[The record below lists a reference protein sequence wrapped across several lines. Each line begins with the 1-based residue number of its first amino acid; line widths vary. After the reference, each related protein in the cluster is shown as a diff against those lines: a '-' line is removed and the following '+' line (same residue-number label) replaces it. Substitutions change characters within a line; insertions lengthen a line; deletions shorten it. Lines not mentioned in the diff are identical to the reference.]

1 MSRLRDR
8 ELIVGITPFEEP
20 NAPLVAALARAGAMG
35 VLDLGR
41 DAGRARA
48 ALAEVCR
55 WWPGGFGVRMP
66 ARCPL
71 SPAELPGRVEVVVRE
86 SGSRWSH
93 APGRRALIEV
103 TSVAQA
109 HAAVRAG
116 AHGLIAKGTEAG
128 GRVGATTTFVLLQ
141 QLLAEPGISVP
152 VWAAGGIGPHTAAA
166 AVAGGAA
173 GVVLDAQLALVAEAD
188 LPGPVAAAIRA
199 MDGSETTVI
208 GEHRLYTRPDLPA
221 ADPPTVAARLGAR
234 DLSALP
240 IGQDGAL
247 AAVLAQR
254 YVTAGGVVAAV
265 RAAVTDQLRTAS
277 RSLRNPS
284 QAAQPFVVQ
293 GPMTRVSDQA
303 GFAAAV
309 AAGGG
314 LPFLALS
321 LSDGEQSRAL
331 LEQTAALL
339 GSRPWGVG
347 ILGFVPPELR
357 EAQLA
362 AVHQVR
368 PPYALIAGGRPAQA
382 ATLEAAG
389 IETFLHVPSPG
400 LLDRFLAEGSRRF
413 VFEGRECGG
422 HVGPRASF
430 PLWELQVQRLL
441 DYDDTHGDDA
451 HGCAEQLRVLFAG
464 GIHDERSA
472 AMVTALAAPLVA
484 RGARI
489 GVLMGTA
496 YLFTEEAVAAGA
508 IRPGF
513 QRAALACERT
523 VLLETAPGH
532 ATRCA
537 DSPYPHTF
545 TETRERL
552 MAAGVPRDQMWAEL
566 EQLNLGRLR
575 IASKG
580 LRREGDVLVA
590 VDEELQRQDGMVML
604 GEVATLR
611 RASTTIGALHTQV
624 TEGAADFLA
633 ARVAELGI
641 EPIGADQPAQAQ
653 GPETHPLDVAIVGM
667 AAVFPGAGDLAGYW
681 ANVLAGVDAVTEV
694 PPRRWDPAVYTEP
707 APCGGFLP
715 EVPFDALSYGIPPAA
730 LASIEPVQLLA
741 LEVAARALRDA
752 GYARRAFD
760 RERTS
765 VIFGAEAGADL
776 ASAYGFR
783 SLYPAYH
790 VTLPPELDEQLP
802 KLTEDSFPGVLANV
816 IAGRIAN
823 RLDLGGA
830 NYTVDAACAS
840 SLAAIDL
847 ACKELRAG
855 TSAMVL
861 AGGADVHNS
870 IHDYLM
876 FASVRALSATG
887 RCRPFDTSA
896 DGIALGEGVACVVL
910 KRLADAERDGDRI
923 YAVIKGIG
931 SASDGRSLGLTAPRP
946 EGQRR
951 ALERAYRM
959 AGISPAEVGLVEA
972 HGTGTVVGDRTELA
986 VLTELFTSA
995 GTPTGSCALGSVKSQ
1010 IGHTKCAAG
1019 IAGLIKA
1026 ACAVHT
1032 GVRPPTSQLRDP
1044 NPYWD
1049 SATSPFS
1056 FDVTAR
1062 PWASSARRVAGVSAF
1077 GFGGTN
1083 FHAVLSS
1090 YDGAPEPGHGLD
1102 AWPAELFLFAG
1113 ADRAAA
1119 VAELD
1124 RLAGLL
1130 AANDAAGRPWRLRD
1144 LAQSFPGDGGGTRV
1158 WAAAVAH
1165 DLDDLATKVAQARDG
1180 ATADGVFLASE
1191 NAEPAGQVAFL
1202 FPGQGSQRP
1211 GMLAE
1216 LFVTFPPLRRFLEL
1230 GARWTGAMF
1239 PPAAF
1244 SKEESAR
1251 ARAAL
1256 TDTRVAQPALGIAGL
1271 AMHELLTSL
1280 GVHPDHL
1287 GGHSY
1292 GELVALAAAGAL
1304 DPAQL
1309 PELSEA
1315 RGRAILAAAGAD
1327 PGTMAA
1333 ITGTPER
1340 IRAVLGDGPVVVA
1353 NHNAPGQAV
1362 ISGPTPAV
1370 EDALH
1375 QLTEAGLTGTRIPVA
1390 CAFHSPVVAG
1400 ATALFATELADHTVR
1415 APRLPVWSNT
1425 TAAPHPAE
1433 PAVIR
1438 AALAAHV
1445 AEPVR
1450 FVEQVE
1456 AMYAAGVRVFV
1467 ETGPGQVLTQLV
1479 GAILAGRPHVALATD
1494 VPGEPGLRRLL
1505 LALAELAVAGVPVDP
1520 AGLFRGRDA
1529 QPVSAAGAAAG
1540 SGLPRRPGWLVNGHL
1555 VTTADGH
1562 HLPGGL
1568 RPAQRVSVPNP
1579 VSNSGPQT
1587 SPETSTEDK
1596 RDSAVLEFLRG
1607 TRELVAAQREV
1618 MLGYLGTP
1626 APAPAA
1632 LPVVPVPPAAVP
1644 TAVADQILESGPA
1657 QPAELTPETA
1667 LAPETV
1673 LATVRSLVSE
1683 RTGYP
1688 VEMLEADLDLEA
1700 DLSIDSIKRTELIG
1714 LLTDRLGLARA
1725 GRALDESGMDELA
1738 RLRTLRG
1745 IVDWITNRIGASP
1758 ATPAHATV
1766 ANTTTAQ
1773 GARRYLVEVA
1783 ALPPLDA
1790 PPDAPLVGRRVV
1802 IVGDGVG
1809 IALELSVSLERHGA
1823 EVRLLSPEQFDT
1835 EQFSTGQSTELA
1847 GTDTLIHLAALDR
1860 GRAAVLPD
1868 GFAGLRD
1875 AILGGVSQLLV
1886 VTGSGGRFGRAHNPN
1901 GVTGIGLAGL
1911 VRTIA
1916 REFPDRLVRVI
1927 DVDPKEEPV
1936 HIAGYLLAELLTRHV
1951 PTAVG
1956 CAAGQRVTLRLTP
1969 APLDPGGPTKPRLG
1983 PHSVVLLTGG
1993 ARGITARVAVGLA
2006 QAGAGHLELVGRTP
2020 PPVGDE
2026 DPATTAAT
2034 DRVALRRVL
2043 ARAGNRTPAE
2053 IEAVASRI
2061 LAEREIR
2068 ATLAE
2073 LAGVGASAHY
2083 HAVDV
2088 RDSAAVNV
2096 LVAGVYRR
2104 HGRLDG
2110 IVHGAGVLADRLL
2123 LDKTPEGFAGVW
2135 KTKVDGARALA
2146 TAARADLGFLVLFG
2160 SVSGVFGNRGQV
2172 DYAAANDALDTLAR
2186 IWDSRADG
2194 RVLALDW
2201 GPWASPG
2208 GGAGMVSA
2216 EVTREYAQRGVGM
2229 IEPADGVACL
2239 LAELAGGTEPQVL
2252 YMCADPA
2259 ALEIGPGEIGAGEVG
2274 HDG

>member
-1 MSRLRDR
+1 MSRLQER
-8 ELIVGITPFEEP
+8 ELVVGITPFEEP
-20 NAPLVAALARAGAMG
+20 NAPLVVALARAGAVS

-41 DAGRARA
+41 DASWARA
-48 ALAEVCR
+48 ALADVCR
-55 WWPGGFGVRMP
+55 WWPGGFGVRVP
-66 ARCPL
+66 AECPL
-71 SPAELPGRVEVVVRE
+71 SPAELPEQVEVVVHGP
-86 SGSRWSH
+86 GSRWPSE
-93 APGRRALIEV
+93 PGRRSFVEI

-109 HAAVRAG
+109 RAAVRAG
-116 AHGLIAKGTEAG
+116 AYGLIAKGAEAG
-128 GRVGATTTFVLLQ
+128 GRVGTTTTFVLLQ
-141 QLLAEPGISVP
+141 QVLADPHIRVP

-166 AVAGGAA
+166 AIAGGAA
-173 GVVLDAQLALVAEAD
+173 AVVLDAQLALVAEAD
-188 LPGPVAAAIRA
+188 LPGQVAAAIRG
-199 MDGSETTVI
+199 MDGSETAVV
-208 GEHRLYTRPDLPA
+208 GGHRLYARPDLPT
-221 ADPPTVAARLGAR
+221 ADPDTVATRLGAR
-234 DLSALP
+234 DLDALP

-247 AAVLAQR
+247 AAALAQR

-265 RAAVTDQLRTAS
+265 RTAVTDQLRTAARLHS
-277 RSLRNPS
+277 T
-284 QAAQPFVVQ
+284 QPLVVQ

-309 AAGGG
+309 AAAGG

-321 LSDGEQSRAL
+321 LSSGEQTRIL

-339 GSRPWGVG
+339 GGRPWGVG
-347 ILGFVPPELR
+347 ILGFVPPQVR

-368 PPYALIAGGRPAQA
+368 PPYALIAGGRPAHA
-382 ATLEAAG
+382 VPLDAAG

-400 LLDRFLAEGSRRF
+400 LLDRFLAEGARRF

-430 PLWELQVQRLL
+430 PLWEIQLQRLL
-441 DYDDTHGDDA
+441 GYDDTHGCADA
-451 HGCAEQLRVLFAG
+451 LRVLFAG

-472 AMVTALAAPLVA
+472 AMVTTLAAPLVA

-496 YLFTEEAVAAGA
+496 YLFTEEAVTAGA

-513 QRAALACERT
+513 QQAAMACEHT

-537 DSPYPHTF
+537 DSPYLRTF
-545 TETRERL
+545 TETRAQL
-552 MAAGVPRDQMWAEL
+552 AAAGVPREQMWAEL

-580 LRREGDVLVA
+580 LRRDGDALVV
-590 VDEELQRQDGMVML
+590 VDEEIQHQDGMVML

-611 RASTTIGALHTQV
+611 SASTTIETLHAQV
-624 TEGAADFLA
+624 TKGAASFLA
-633 ARVAELGI
+633 ARVAELGV
-641 EPIGADQPAQAQ
+641 EPTSGDQPAHP
-653 GPETHPLDVAIVGM
+653 PETQAPPLDVAIVGM
-667 AAVFPGAGDLAGYW
+667 AGVFPGAEDLASYW
-681 ANVLAGVDAVTEV
+681 ANVLAGVDALTEV
-694 PPRRWDPAVYTEP
+694 SPDRWDPAVYSTP
-707 APCGGFLP
+707 AACGGFLP
-715 EVPFDALSYGIPPAA
+715 DIPFDALSYGIPPAA

-741 LEVAARALRDA
+741 LEVATRALRDA

-790 VTLPPELDEQLP
+790 GALPPELDEQLP
-802 KLTEDSFPGVLANV
+802 RLTEDSFPGVLANV

-840 SLAAIDL
+840 ALAAIDL

-876 FASVRALSATG
+876 FTSVQALSPTG
-887 RCRPFDTSA
+887 RCRPFDASA

-923 YAVIKGIG
+923 YAVIKGVG

-946 EGQRR
+946 DGQRR
-951 ALERAYRM
+951 ALDRAYRM

-995 GTPTGSCALGSVKSQ
+995 GTPTGSCTLGSVKSQ

-1032 GVRPPTSQLRDP
+1032 GVRPPTGQLRDP

-1049 SATSPFS
+1049 RGASPFS
-1056 FDVTAR
+1056 FDVAAR
-1062 PWASSARRVAGVSAF
+1062 PWAASARRVAGVSAF

-1090 YDGAPEPGHGLD
+1090 YDGAPGPRHGLD

-1119 VAELD
+1119 VAEMD
-1124 RLAGLL
+1124 RLAELL
-1130 AANDAAGRPWRLRD
+1130 AANDTAGRPWRLRD
-1144 LAQSFPGDGGGTRV
+1144 LARNLSDSGPRV
-1158 WAAAVAH
+1158 WAAVVAQ
-1165 DLDDLATKVAQARDG
+1165 DLDDLAIKLAQARDS
-1180 ATADGVFLASE
+1180 AAADGVFVVSGSDTPDTTAG
-1191 NAEPAGQVAFL
+1191 AGVGQVAFL

-1211 GMLAE
+1211 GMLAD

-1230 GARWTGAMF
+1230 GDRWAGAMF

-1251 ARAAL
+1251 TRAAL
-1256 TDTRVAQPALGIAGL
+1256 TDTRVAQPSLGIAGL

-1287 GGHSY
+1287 AGHSY
-1292 GELVALAAAGAL
+1292 GELVALTAAGAL
-1304 DPAQL
+1304 DPAEL
-1309 PELSEA
+1309 LELSEA
-1315 RGRAILAAAGAD
+1315 RGQAILTAVGAD

-1333 ITGTPER
+1333 VTGTPEQV
-1340 IRAVLGDGPVVVA
+1340 RAVLGDGPVVVA
-1353 NHNAPGQAV
+1353 NHNSPNQAV

-1370 EDALH
+1370 QAALH
-1375 QLTEAGLTGTRIPVA
+1375 RLTERGLACTRIPVA

-1400 ATALFATELADHTVR
+1400 ATAVLATELDRRTVR
-1415 APRLPVWSNT
+1415 SPRLPVWSNT
-1425 TAAPHPAE
+1425 TAAPYPAG
-1433 PAVIR
+1433 PAAIR

-1456 AMYAAGVRVFV
+1456 AMYAAGARVFV
-1467 ETGPGQVLTQLV
+1467 ETGPGRVLTQLV
-1479 GAILAGRPHVALATD
+1479 GMILADRPHVAVATD

-1520 AGLFRGRDA
+1520 ARLFHGRDT
-1529 QPVSAAGAAAG
+1529 QPVPA
-1540 SGLPRRPGWLVNGHL
+1540 SGPALSCRPGWLVNGHL
-1555 VTTADGH
+1555 VKTADGH

-1568 RPAQRVSVPNP
+1568 RPAHLVAHQVTEPH
-1579 VSNSGPQT
+1579 SGPEA
-1587 SPETSTEDK
+1587 SAEDG
-1596 RDSAVLEFLRG
+1596 RNAAVLEFLRG
-1607 TRELVAAQREV
+1607 TRELVATQREI
-1618 MLGYLGTP
+1618 MLAYLGTT
-1626 APAPAA
+1626 APLGTVVPAA
-1632 LPVVPVPPAAVP
+1632 LPAAPVHPATVHPATAQP
-1644 TAVADQILESGPA
+1644 TTVAGQIPEPGPA
-1657 QPAELTPETA
+1657 EPVEPADLT
-1667 LAPETV
+1667 PETV
-1673 LATVRSLVSE
+1673 LATVQSLVSE

-1688 VEMLEADLDLEA
+1688 VDMLAVDLDLEA

-1714 LLTDRLGLARA
+1714 LLTDRLGLART
-1725 GRALDESGMDELA
+1725 GCALDESVMEELT

-1745 IVDWITNRIGASP
+1745 IVSWITNRTGTSPP
-1758 ATPAHATV
+1758 ATPAQATPPQR
-1766 ANTTTAQ
+1766 AQ
-1773 GARRYLVEVA
+1773 RYLVEVA
-1783 ALPPLDA
+1783 ALPPLA
-1790 PPDAPLVGRRVV
+1790 EPPDAPLIGRQVT
-1802 IVGDGVG
+1802 IVGDGAG
-1809 IALELSVSLERHGA
+1809 IALELSVLLERRGA
-1823 EVRLLSPEQFDT
+1823 EVGLSSPEQSIPDQHT
-1835 EQFSTGQSTELA
+1835 EVTGA
-1847 GTDTLIHLAALDR
+1847 DALIYLAALDR

-1868 GFAGLRD
+1868 GFATLRD
-1875 AILGGVSQLLV
+1875 AVLGGVSQLLV
-1886 VTGSGGRFGRAHNPN
+1886 VTSSGGRFARTPNPN
-1901 GVTGIGLAGL
+1901 GVAGIGLPGL

-1936 HIAGYLLAELLTRHV
+1936 HIAGYLLRELLTPRS

-1956 CAAGQRVTLRLTP
+1956 YAAGKRVTLQLAAT
-1969 APLDPGGPTKPRLG
+1969 PLDPGTAGQARLG
-1983 PHSVVLLTGG
+1983 PESVVLLTGG
-1993 ARGITARVAVGLA
+1993 ARGITARVAIGLA
-2006 QAGAGHLELVGRTP
+2006 LAGCGHLELVGRTP
-2020 PPVGDE
+2020 PPAGDE
-2026 DPATTAAT
+2026 DPVTMAAA

-2043 ARAGNRTPAE
+2043 AQTGHRTPAQ
-2053 IEAVASRI
+2053 IEAAASQI

-2068 ATLAE
+2068 ATLAT
-2073 LAGVGASAHY
+2073 LDRIGASVRY
-2083 HAVDV
+2083 CAVDV
-2088 RDSAAVNV
+2088 RDQAAVAA
-2096 LVAGVYRR
+2096 LVDGVYRR
-2104 HGRLDG
+2104 HNRLDG
-2110 IVHGAGVLADRLL
+2110 IVHGAGVLADLL
-2123 LDKTPEGFAGVW
+2123 LVDKTPEGFARVW
-2135 KTKVDGARALA
+2135 ETKVNGARALA
-2146 TAARADLGFLVLFG
+2146 EAARADLGFLVLFG

-2186 IWDSRADG
+2186 IWAPRANG
-2194 RVLALDW
+2194 RVLTVDW
-2201 GPWASPG
+2201 GPWAAPDDG
-2208 GGAGMVSA
+2208 TGMVSA
-2216 EVTREYAQRGVGM
+2216 DLTREYARRGIGL
-2229 IEPADGVACL
+2229 IEPDDGVACL
-2239 LAELAGGTEPQVL
+2239 LAELAGGTEPQVV
-2252 YMCADPA
+2252 YMCAAPTSF
-2259 ALEIGPGEIGAGEVG
+2259 EVG

>member
-8 ELIVGITPFEEP
+8 ELVVGITPFEEP
-20 NAPLVAALARAGAMG
+20 NAPLVVALARAGAVG

-41 DAGRARA
+41 DAGWARA
-48 ALAEVCR
+48 ALADVCR
-55 WWPGGFGVRMP
+55 WWPGGFGVRVP

-71 SPAELPGRVEVVVRE
+71 SAADLPERVDVVVHE
-86 SGSRWSH
+86 SGSQWSCT
-93 APGRRALIEV
+93 PGRRALVEV

-116 AHGLIAKGTEAG
+116 AYGLIAKGAETG
-128 GRVGATTTFVLLQ
+128 GRVGTTTTFVLLQ
-141 QLLAEPGISVP
+141 QLLADPRISVP
-152 VWAAGGIGPHTAAA
+152 VWAAGGIGPHTATAA
-166 AVAGGAA
+166 IAGGAA
-173 GVVLDAQLALVAEAD
+173 GVVLDAQLALVTEAD
-188 LPGPVAAAIRA
+188 LPGPVAAAIRV
-199 MDGSETTVI
+199 MDGSETAVV
-208 GEHRLYTRPDLPA
+208 GDHRLYTRPDLPV
-221 ADPPTVAARLGAR
+221 ADPATIATRLGAR

-247 AAVLAQR
+247 AAALAQR

-265 RAAVTDQLRTAS
+265 RAAIIDQLRTTS
-277 RSLRNPS
+277 RLQST
-284 QAAQPFVVQ
+284 QPLVVQ

-309 AAGGG
+309 AAEGG

-321 LSDGEQSRAL
+321 LSNGEQTRIL

-339 GSRPWGVG
+339 GGRPWGVG

-368 PPYALIAGGRPAQA
+368 PPYALIAGGRPAQTA
-382 ATLEAAG
+382 SLDAAG

-400 LLDRFLAEGSRRF
+400 LLDRFLAEGARRF

-430 PLWELQVQRLL
+430 PLWEIQLQRLL
-441 DYDDTHGDDA
+441 GYDDTHGC
-451 HGCAEQLRVLFAG
+451 GEQLQVLFAG

-496 YLFTEEAVAAGA
+496 YLFTEEAVTAGA
-508 IRPGF
+508 IQPGF

-537 DSPYPHTF
+537 DSPYPRTF
-545 TETRERL
+545 TETRSRL
-552 MAAGVPRDQMWAEL
+552 MAAGVSRDQMWAEL

-580 LRREGDVLVA
+580 LRRDGDVLVA
-590 VDEELQRQDGMVML
+590 VDEEVQRNDGMVML

-611 RASTTIGALHTQV
+611 RASTTIEALHAQV
-624 TEGAADFLA
+624 TEGAAGFLA

-641 EPIGADQPAQAQ
+641 EPIDAEE
-653 GPETHPLDVAIVGM
+653 PETRPLDVAIVGM
-667 AAVFPGAGDLAGYW
+667 AGVFPGAEDLAGYW
-681 ANVLAGVDAVTEV
+681 VNVLAGVDAVTEV
-694 PPRRWDPAVYTEP
+694 PPERWDPAVYSKP
-707 APCGGFLP
+707 AACGGFLP
-715 EVPFDALSYGIPPAA
+715 EVPFDALAYGIPPAA

-752 GYARRAFD
+752 GYAQRDFD

-790 VTLPPELDEQLP
+790 GTLPPELDEQLP
-802 KLTEDSFPGVLANV
+802 ELTEDSFPGVLANV

-840 SLAAIDL
+840 ALAAIDL

-861 AGGADVHNS
+861 AGGADVHNG

-876 FASVRALSATG
+876 FASVQALSSTG
-887 RCRPFDTSA
+887 RCRPFDASA

-951 ALERAYRM
+951 ALDRAYRM
-959 AGISPAEVGLVEA
+959 AGISPAQVGLVEA

-995 GTPTGSCALGSVKSQ
+995 GTPTGSCTLGSVKSQ

-1032 GVRPPTSQLRDP
+1032 GVRPPTGQLRDP

-1049 SATSPFS
+1049 PATSPFS

-1062 PWASSARRVAGVSAF
+1062 PWTSSARRVAGVSAF

-1090 YDGAPEPGHGLD
+1090 YDGAPEPRHGLD
-1102 AWPAELFLFAG
+1102 AWPAELFLFTG
-1113 ADRAAA
+1113 TDRAAA

-1124 RLAGLL
+1124 RLAELL
-1130 AANDAAGRPWRLRD
+1130 AANDAQRRPWRLRD
-1144 LAQSFPGDGGGTRV
+1144 LARSLSDISEDRGGTRV
-1158 WAAAVAH
+1158 WAAVVAE
-1165 DLDDLATKVAQARDG
+1165 DLDDLATKVAQARDN
-1180 ATADGVFLASE
+1180 AAADGVFVAPE
-1191 NAEPAGQVAFL
+1191 NGETAGQVAFL

-1216 LFVTFPPLRRFLEL
+1216 LFVTFPLLRRFLEL
-1230 GARWTGAMF
+1230 GSRWTGAMF
-1239 PPAAF
+1239 PPATF
-1244 SKEESAR
+1244 STEESAR

-1280 GVHPDHL
+1280 GVQPDHL

-1292 GELVALAAAGAL
+1292 GELVALTVAGAL
-1304 DPAQL
+1304 DPAEL
-1309 PELSEA
+1309 LELSEA
-1315 RGRAILAAAGAD
+1315 RGQAILAAAGAD

-1333 ITGTPER
+1333 VAGAPEQV
-1340 IRAVLGDGPVVVA
+1340 RAVLGDGPVVLA

-1370 EDALH
+1370 EAALH
-1375 QLTEAGLTGTRIPVA
+1375 RLAEVGLTGTRIPVA

-1400 ATALFATELADHTVR
+1400 ATAVFAAELEGRTVR
-1415 APRLPVWSNT
+1415 SPRLPVWSNT

-1433 PAVIR
+1433 PAAIR
-1438 AALAAHV
+1438 AALATHV

-1456 AMYAAGVRVFV
+1456 AMYAAGARVFV
-1467 ETGPGQVLTQLV
+1467 ETGPGRVLTQLV
-1479 GAILAGRPHVALATD
+1479 GTILADRPHVALATD

-1505 LALAELAVAGVPVDP
+1505 VALAELAVAGVAVDP
-1520 AGLFRGRDA
+1520 TRLFHGRDA
-1529 QPVSAAGAAAG
+1529 QLVSATG
-1540 SGLPRRPGWLVNGHL
+1540 SALPRRPGWLVNGHL
-1555 VTTADGH
+1555 IKTTDGH
-1562 HLPGGL
+1562 PLPGGL
-1568 RPAQRVSVPNP
+1568 RPAQRVTAP
-1579 VSNSGPQT
+1579 NSGPQ
-1587 SPETSTEDK
+1587 SSVEDG
-1596 RDSAVLEFLRG
+1596 RDSVVLEFLRG

-1618 MLGYLGTP
+1618 MLGYLGKPAP

-1632 LPVVPVPPAAVP
+1632 SPAAPLPAAAVP
-1644 TAVADQILESGPA
+1644 TIVDDQILPAGPA
-1657 QPAELTPETA
+1657 EPADLT
-1667 LAPETV
+1667 PETV

-1688 VEMLEADLDLEA
+1688 VDMLEADLDLEA

-1725 GRALDESGMDELA
+1725 GRALDESVMDELA

-1745 IVDWITNRIGASP
+1745 IVDWITNRTGTPQP
-1758 ATPAHATV
+1758 AAPAHAT
-1766 ANTTTAQ
+1766 AAHATTTQ
-1773 GARRYLVEVA
+1773 RPRRYLVDVA
-1783 ALPPLDA
+1783 ALPSLDG
-1790 PPDAPLVGRRVV
+1790 PPDTLLVGHRVA

-1809 IALELSVSLERHGA
+1809 IALELSVSLERRGA
-1823 EVRLLSPEQFDT
+1823 EVRLLSPEQFSS
-1835 EQFSTGQSTELA
+1835 EQPTQVA
-1847 GTDTLIHLAALDR
+1847 GTDALIYLAALDR
-1860 GRAAVLPD
+1860 GRASMLPD

-1875 AILGGVSQLLV
+1875 AVLSGVGQLLV
-1886 VTGSGGRFGRAHNPN
+1886 VTGSGGRFARAHNPN
-1901 GVTGIGLAGL
+1901 GVAGIGLPGL

-1936 HIAGYLLAELLTRHV
+1936 HIAGYLLAELLTRHA
-1951 PTAVG
+1951 PTTVG
-1956 CAAGQRVTLRLTP
+1956 YPAGERVTLRLTP
-1969 APLDPGGPTKPRLG
+1969 TPLDPGAVDGLRLG
-1983 PHSVVLLTGG
+1983 PDSVVLLTGG
-1993 ARGITARVAVGLA
+1993 ARGITAQVAIGLA

-2020 PPVGDE
+2020 SPVGDE
-2026 DPATTAAT
+2026 DPVTAAAA
-2034 DRVALRRVL
+2034 DRIALRRVL

-2053 IEAVASRI
+2053 IEATTSRI

-2068 ATLAE
+2068 TTLAE
-2073 LAGVGASAHY
+2073 LAEVGASVRY

-2088 RDSAAVNV
+2088 RDSAAVTA
-2096 LVAGVYRR
+2096 LVDGVYQR

-2123 LDKTPEGFAGVW
+2123 VDKTPEGFARVW
-2135 KTKVDGARALA
+2135 ETKVDGARALA
-2146 TAARADLGFLVLFG
+2146 GAARADLGFLVLFG

-2186 IWDSRADG
+2186 IWDSRTHG

-2201 GPWASPG
+2201 GPWAAPDG
-2208 GGAGMVSA
+2208 GTGMVSS
-2216 EVTREYAQRGVGM
+2216 ELTREYARRGIGV

-2239 LAELAGGTEPQVL
+2239 LAELAGGTDPQVV

-2259 ALEIGPGEIGAGEVG
+2259 AFEVGPFEVSTGEVG

>member
-1 MSRLRDR
+1 MSRLQER
-8 ELIVGITPFEEP
+8 ELVVGITPFEEP
-20 NAPLVAALARAGAMG
+20 NAPLVVALARAGAVG

-41 DAGRARA
+41 NASWARA
-48 ALAEVCR
+48 ALADVRR
-55 WWPGGFGVRMP
+55 WWPGGFGVRVP
-66 ARCPL
+66 AQCPL
-71 SPAELPGRVEVVVRE
+71 SPAELPEQVEVVVHGP
-86 SGSRWSH
+86 GSRWPSE
-93 APGRRALIEV
+93 PGRRSFVEI

-109 HAAVRAG
+109 RAAVRAG
-116 AHGLIAKGTEAG
+116 AYGLIAKGAEAG
-128 GRVGATTTFVLLQ
+128 GRVGTTTTFVLLQ
-141 QLLAEPGISVP
+141 QVLADPRIGVP

-166 AVAGGAA
+166 AIAGGAA
-173 GVVLDAQLALVAEAD
+173 GVVLDAQLALVAEAE
-188 LPGPVAAAIRA
+188 LPGQVAAAIRG
-199 MDGSETTVI
+199 MDGSETAVV
-208 GEHRLYTRPDLPA
+208 GGHRLYARPDLPT
-221 ADPPTVAARLGAR
+221 ADPETVTTRLGAR

-247 AAVLAQR
+247 AAALAQQ

-265 RAAVTDQLRTAS
+265 RTAVTDQLRTAAQ
-277 RSLRNPS
+277 LPS
-284 QAAQPFVVQ
+284 TQPLVVQ

-309 AAGGG
+309 AAEGG

-321 LSDGEQSRAL
+321 LSSGEQTRIL

-339 GSRPWGVG
+339 GGRPWGVG
-347 ILGFVPPELR
+347 ILGFVPPEVR
-357 EAQLA
+357 DAQLA

-382 ATLEAAG
+382 VPLDAAG

-400 LLDRFLAEGSRRF
+400 LLDRFLAEGARRF

-430 PLWELQVQRLL
+430 PLWEIQLQRLL
-441 DYDDTHGDDA
+441 GYDDTHS
-451 HGCAEQLRVLFAG
+451 CAGQLQVLFAG

-472 AMVTALAAPLVA
+472 AMVTALAAPLAA
-484 RGARI
+484 RGGRI

-496 YLFTEEAVAAGA
+496 YLFTEEAVIAGA

-513 QRAALACERT
+513 QQAALACERT

-537 DSPYPHTF
+537 DSPYLRTF
-545 TETRERL
+545 TETRARL
-552 MAAGVPRDQMWAEL
+552 AAAGVPREQMWAEL

-580 LRREGDVLVA
+580 LRRDGDALVA
-590 VDEELQRQDGMVML
+590 VDEDVQHHDGMVML

-611 RASTTIGALHTQV
+611 SVTTTIETLHAQV
-624 TEGAADFLA
+624 TTGAAGFLA
-633 ARVAELGI
+633 ARVAELGA
-641 EPIGADQPAQAQ
+641 EPTDCDQPTQA
-653 GPETHPLDVAIVGM
+653 LDVAIVGM
-667 AAVFPGAGDLAGYW
+667 AGVFPGAKDLAGYW

-694 PPRRWDPAVYTEP
+694 PPDRWDSAVYRKP
-707 APCGGFLP
+707 AAYGGFLP
-715 EVPFDALSYGIPPAA
+715 DIPFDALAYGIPPAA

-752 GYARRAFD
+752 GYAQRVFD
-760 RERTS
+760 REHTS

-790 VTLPPELDEQLP
+790 GTLPPELDEQLP

-840 SLAAIDL
+840 ALAAIDL

-876 FASVRALSATG
+876 FASAQALSPTG
-887 RCRPFDTSA
+887 RCRPFDASA

-951 ALERAYRM
+951 ALDRAYQM

-995 GTPTGSCALGSVKSQ
+995 GTPTGNCTLGSVKSQ

-1032 GVRPPTSQLRDP
+1032 GVRPPTGQLRDP

-1049 SATSPFS
+1049 RAASPFS

-1062 PWASSARRVAGVSAF
+1062 PWASSTRRVAGVSAF

-1090 YDGAPEPGHGLD
+1090 YDGAPGPRHGLD

-1119 VAELD
+1119 VAEMD
-1124 RLAGLL
+1124 RLAKLI
-1130 AANDAAGRPWRLRD
+1130 ATNDAAGRPWRLRD
-1144 LAQSFPGDGGGTRV
+1144 LARTVSNSGPRV
-1158 WAAAVAH
+1158 WAAVVAQ
-1165 DLDDLATKVAQARDG
+1165 DLDDLAIKLAQARDS
-1180 ATADGVFLASE
+1180 AAEDGVFIASE
-1191 NAEPAGQVAFL
+1191 DGETAGPVAFL

-1211 GMLAE
+1211 GMLAD

-1230 GARWTGAMF
+1230 GDRWASAMF

-1251 ARAAL
+1251 ARATL
-1256 TDTRVAQPALGIAGL
+1256 TDTRVAQPALGVAGL

-1280 GVHPDHL
+1280 GVQPDHL

-1315 RGRAILAAAGAD
+1315 RGQAILAAAGAD
-1327 PGTMAA
+1327 PGAMAA
-1333 ITGTPER
+1333 VTGAPEQ
-1340 IRAVLGDGPVVVA
+1340 IRAALGDGPVVVA
-1353 NHNAPGQAV
+1353 NHNSPNQAV

-1370 EDALH
+1370 QAALH
-1375 QLTEAGLTGTRIPVA
+1375 QLTEVGLAGTRIPVA

-1400 ATALFATELADHTVR
+1400 ATAVFATELEGRTVR
-1415 APRLPVWSNT
+1415 SPRLPVWSNT
-1425 TAAPHPAE
+1425 TAAPYPAG
-1433 PAVIR
+1433 PAAIR

-1456 AMYAAGVRVFV
+1456 AMYAAGARVFV
-1467 ETGPGQVLTQLV
+1467 ETGPGRVLTQLV
-1479 GAILAGRPHVALATD
+1479 GTILADRPHVAVATD

-1520 AGLFRGRDA
+1520 TRLFHGRDT
-1529 QPVSAAGAAAG
+1529 QPVPVSGSA
-1540 SGLPRRPGWLVNGHL
+1540 LPCRPGWLVNGHL
-1555 VTTADGH
+1555 VKTAEGH

-1568 RPAQRVSVPNP
+1568 RPARQVAHQVTGPI
-1579 VSNSGPQT
+1579 SGPH
-1587 SPETSTEDK
+1587 SGPAASAEDG
-1596 RDSAVLEFLRG
+1596 RNAAVLEFLRS
-1607 TRELVAAQREV
+1607 TRELVAAQREI
-1618 MLGYLGTP
+1618 MLGYLGTTAPP
-1626 APAPAA
+1626 ALPAA
-1632 LPVVPVPPAAVP
+1632 PMQTEPVQLTTAQPTIVGDQVP
-1644 TAVADQILESGPA
+1644 ESGLAEPA
-1657 QPAELTPETA
+1657 DLT
-1667 LAPETV
+1667 PETV

-1688 VEMLEADLDLEA
+1688 VDMLEADLDLEA

-1714 LLTDRLGLARA
+1714 LLIDRLGLART
-1725 GRALDESGMDELA
+1725 GCALDESVMEELT

-1745 IVDWITNRIGASP
+1745 IVGWITNRTGTPPP
-1758 ATPAHATV
+1758 ATPAQ
-1766 ANTTTAQ
+1766 TTPPQ
-1773 GARRYLVEVA
+1773 RARRYLVEA
-1783 ALPPLDA
+1783 TALPPLA
-1790 PPDAPLVGRRVV
+1790 GPPDASLIGHR
-1802 IVGDGVG
+1802 ITILGDGVG
-1809 IALELSVSLERHGA
+1809 IALELSVLLERRGA
-1823 EVRLLSPEQFDT
+1823 EVRLASPEQ
-1835 EQFSTGQSTELA
+1835 STGVA
-1847 GTDTLIHLAALDR
+1847 GTDALIYLAALDR
-1860 GRAAVLPD
+1860 GREAVLPE
-1868 GFAGLRD
+1868 GFATLRD
-1875 AILGGVSQLLV
+1875 AVLGGVSQLLV
-1886 VTGSGGRFGRAHNPN
+1886 VTGSGGRFARTPNPN
-1901 GVTGIGLAGL
+1901 GVAGIGLPGL

-1916 REFPDRLVRVI
+1916 HEFPDRLVRVI
-1927 DVDPKEEPV
+1927 DVNSKEEPV
-1936 HIAGYLLAELLTRHV
+1936 HIAGYLLAELLTPHA

-1956 CAAGQRVTLRLTP
+1956 YAAGQRVTLQLAPT
-1969 APLDPGGPTKPRLG
+1969 PLDPGTAGQARLG
-1983 PHSVVLLTGG
+1983 PDSVVLLTGG
-1993 ARGITARVAVGLA
+1993 ARGITARVAIGLA

-2020 PPVGDE
+2020 PPVGEE
-2026 DPATTAAT
+2026 DPVTAAAA

-2043 ARAGNRTPAE
+2043 AQAGNRTPAE
-2053 IEAVASRI
+2053 IEAAASRI

-2073 LAGVGASAHY
+2073 LAGVATSVRYA
-2083 HAVDV
+2083 AVDV
-2088 RDSAAVNV
+2088 RDPAAVHA
-2096 LVAGVYRR
+2096 LVQSVYER

-2123 LDKTPEGFAGVW
+2123 VDKTPEGFAQVW
-2135 KTKVDGARALA
+2135 ATKVDGARALA
-2146 TAARADLGFLVLFG
+2146 EAARADLRFLVLFG

-2172 DYAAANDALDTLAR
+2172 DYSAANDALDTLAR
-2186 IWDSRADG
+2186 IWAPHAHG
-2194 RVLALDW
+2194 RVVALDW
-2201 GPWASPG
+2201 GPWAAPG
-2208 GGAGMVSA
+2208 GGTGMVSA
-2216 EVTREYAQRGVGM
+2216 ELTREYARRGIGV
-2229 IEPADGVACL
+2229 IEPDDGVACL
-2239 LAELAGGTEPQVL
+2239 LAELAGGTDPQVV

-2259 ALEIGPGEIGAGEVG
+2259 PFEVG
-2274 HDG
+2274 PVEVGACEVGQDG

>member
-1 MSRLRDR
+1 MSRLQDR
-8 ELIVGITPFEEP
+8 ELVVGITPFEEP
-20 NAPLVAALARAGAMG
+20 NAPLVAALARAGAVG

-41 DAGRARA
+41 NASWARA
-48 ALAEVCR
+48 ALADVCR
-55 WWPGGFGVRMP
+55 WWPGGFGVRVP
-66 ARCPL
+66 AKCPL
-71 SPAELPGRVEVVVRE
+71 SPVDLPEQVDVVVHGP
-86 SGSRWSH
+86 GSRWPS
-93 APGRRALIEV
+93 APRRRSFVEV
-103 TSVAQA
+103 TSVVQA
-109 HAAVRAG
+109 RAVVRAG
-116 AHGLIAKGTEAG
+116 AYGLIAKGAEAG
-128 GRVGATTTFVLLQ
+128 GRVGTTTTFVLLQ
-141 QLLAEPGISVP
+141 QLLADPRIRVP

-166 AVAGGAA
+166 AIAGGAA

-188 LPGPVAAAIRA
+188 LPGQVAAAIRV
-199 MDGSETTVI
+199 MDGSETVVV
-208 GEHRLYTRPDLPA
+208 GGHRLYARPDLPT
-221 ADPPTVAARLGAR
+221 ADPNTVATRLGAR
-234 DLSALP
+234 NLGALP

-247 AAVLAQR
+247 AAALAQR
-254 YVTAGGVVAAV
+254 HVTAGGVVAAV
-265 RAAVTDQLRTAS
+265 RAAVTDQLHTAA
-277 RSLRNPS
+277 RLQP
-284 QAAQPFVVQ
+284 AQPLVVQ

-309 AAGGG
+309 AAAGG

-321 LSDGEQSRAL
+321 LSSGEQTRRL

-339 GSRPWGVG
+339 SGRPWGVG

-362 AVHQVR
+362 AVRQVR

-382 ATLEAAG
+382 VPLEAAG
-389 IETFLHVPSPG
+389 IDTFLHVPSPG
-400 LLDRFLAEGSRRF
+400 LLDRFLAEGARRF

-430 PLWELQVQRLL
+430 PLWEIQLQRLL
-441 DYDDTHGDDA
+441 GYDDTHG
-451 HGCAEQLRVLFAG
+451 CAGALQVLFAG

-472 AMVTALAAPLVA
+472 AMVTTLAAPLVA

-496 YLFTEEAVAAGA
+496 YLFTEEAVMGGA

-513 QRAALACERT
+513 QQAALACERT

-537 DSPYPHTF
+537 DSPYLRTF
-545 TETRERL
+545 TETRARL
-552 MAAGVPRDQMWAEL
+552 AAAGVPHDQMWAEL

-580 LRREGDVLVA
+580 LRRDGDVLVA
-590 VDEELQRQDGMVML
+590 VDEEVQHQDGMVML

-611 RASTTIGALHTQV
+611 SATTTIDTLHAQV
-624 TEGAADFLA
+624 TKGAAGFLA
-633 ARVAELGI
+633 ARVAELGVA
-641 EPIGADQPAQAQ
+641 PLGCDR
-653 GPETHPLDVAIVGM
+653 PETPTPQAHPLDVAIVGM
-667 AAVFPGAGDLAGYW
+667 AGVFPGAEDLATYW

-694 PPRRWDPAVYTEP
+694 PPDRWDPAVYRKP
-707 APCGGFLP
+707 AACGGFLP
-715 EVPFDALSYGIPPAA
+715 DIPFDALSYGIPPAA

-752 GYARRAFD
+752 GYAQRAFD
-760 RERTS
+760 REHTS

-790 VTLPPELDEQLP
+790 RTLPPELDEQLP

-840 SLAAIDL
+840 ALAAIDL

-855 TSAMVL
+855 TSSMVL

-876 FASVRALSATG
+876 FASVQALSATG
-887 RCRPFDTSA
+887 RCRPFDASA

-946 EGQRR
+946 DGQRR

-986 VLTELFTSA
+986 VLTELFTAA
-995 GTPTGSCALGSVKSQ
+995 GTPVGSCPLGSVKSQ

-1019 IAGLIKA
+1019 IAGLIKT

-1032 GVRPPTSQLRDP
+1032 GVRPPTGQLREP

-1049 SATSPFS
+1049 HSTSPFS
-1056 FDVTAR
+1056 FDVAAR
-1062 PWASSARRVAGVSAF
+1062 PWVSSTRRVAGVSAF

-1090 YDGAPEPGHGLD
+1090 YHGAPEPRHGLD
-1102 AWPAELFLFAG
+1102 EWPAELFLFAD
-1113 ADRAAA
+1113 ADRAGA
-1119 VAELD
+1119 VAEMD
-1124 RLAGLL
+1124 RLAELL
-1130 AANDAAGRPWRLRD
+1130 TANDAAGRPWRLRD
-1144 LAQSFPGDGGGTRV
+1144 LARTGCGSRRGPV
-1158 WAAAVAH
+1158 WAAVVAEN
-1165 DLDDLATKVAQARDG
+1165 LDDLATKVARARAG
-1180 ATADGVFLASE
+1180 VAADGVFVAPDHGE
-1191 NAEPAGQVAFL
+1191 TTGRVAFL

-1211 GMLAE
+1211 GMMAD
-1216 LFVTFPPLRRFLEL
+1216 LFVAFPRLRRFLEL
-1230 GARWTGAMF
+1230 GDRWASAMF

-1244 SKEESAR
+1244 SNEQAAR
-1251 ARAAL
+1251 QRAAL
-1256 TDTRVAQPALGIAGL
+1256 TDPRVAQPALGVAGL

-1280 GVHPDHL
+1280 GVQPDHL

-1304 DPAQL
+1304 DPAEL
-1309 PELSEA
+1309 LELSEA
-1315 RGRAILAAAGAD
+1315 RGQAILAAAGAD

-1333 ITGTPER
+1333 VAAAADQV
-1340 IRAVLGDGPVVVA
+1340 RAVLGDEPVVVA

-1362 ISGPTPAV
+1362 ISGSTPAV
-1370 EDALH
+1370 EAALNR
-1375 QLTEAGLTGTRIPVA
+1375 LTEVGLTGTRIPVA

-1400 ATALFATELADHTVR
+1400 ATSTFAAELHRR
-1415 APRLPVWSNT
+1415 AVGSPRLPVWSNT
-1425 TAAPHPAE
+1425 TAAPYPVE
-1433 PAVIR
+1433 PATIR
-1438 AALAAHV
+1438 ATLAAHI

-1456 AMYAAGVRVFV
+1456 AMYAAGARVFV
-1467 ETGPGQVLTQLV
+1467 ETGPGRVLTQLV
-1479 GAILAGRPHVALATD
+1479 GMILADRPHVAVATD
-1494 VPGEPGLRRLL
+1494 VPGELGLRRLL
-1505 LALAELAVAGVPVDP
+1505 LALAELAVAGMPVDP
-1520 AGLFRGRDA
+1520 AGLFHGRGA
-1529 QPVSAAGAAAG
+1529 QPVSVSG
-1540 SGLPRRPGWLVNGHL
+1540 SALPSRPGWLVNGHL
-1555 VTTADGH
+1555 VKTADGH

-1568 RPAQRVSVPNP
+1568 RPAQQLTVPKPNSEPEASVPD
-1579 VSNSGPQT
+1579 G
-1587 SPETSTEDK
+1587 
-1596 RDSAVLEFLRG
+1596 RDATVREFLRN
-1607 TRELVAAQREV
+1607 TRELVAAQREI

-1626 APAPAA
+1626 ASAA
-1632 LPVVPVPPAAVP
+1632 LPAAALPPAPVQPTPVA

-1657 QPAELTPETA
+1657 EPIELADLT
-1667 LAPETV
+1667 PETV

-1688 VEMLEADLDLEA
+1688 VDMLEADFDLEA

-1714 LLTDRLGLARA
+1714 LLTDRLGLAGPGA
-1725 GRALDESGMDELA
+1725 ALDESVMEELA
-1738 RLRTLRG
+1738 RLRTLRS
-1745 IVDWITNRIGASP
+1745 IVDWITNRTGAP
-1758 ATPAHATV
+1758 PQATPPER
-1766 ANTTTAQ
+1766 
-1773 GARRYLVEVA
+1773 ARRYLVEAA
-1783 ALPPLDA
+1783 ALPPLAGA
-1790 PPDAPLVGRRVV
+1790 PGASLVGRQVG
-1802 IVGDGVG
+1802 IVGDGMG
-1809 IALELSVSLERHGA
+1809 IALELSVLLEQRGA
-1823 EVRLLSPEQFDT
+1823 EVRLLGPEQ
-1835 EQFSTGQSTELA
+1835 SITGQPEVA
-1847 GTDTLIHLAALDR
+1847 GTDALIYLTALDR

-1868 GFAGLRD
+1868 GFATLRD
-1875 AILGGVSQLLV
+1875 AVLGGANQLVV

-1901 GVTGIGLAGL
+1901 GVAGIGLPGL

-1936 HIAGYLLAELLTRHV
+1936 RIAGYLLAELLTPHA

-1956 CAAGQRVTLRLTP
+1956 YAAGERVTLQL
-1969 APLDPGGPTKPRLG
+1969 AASPLDSGGSGEFRLG
-1983 PHSVVLLTGG
+1983 PDSVVLLTGG
-1993 ARGITARVAVGLA
+1993 ARGITARVAIGLA
-2006 QAGAGHLELVGRTP
+2006 RAGAGHLELVGRTP

-2026 DPATTAAT
+2026 DPVTVAAT
-2034 DRVALRRVL
+2034 NRIALRRVL
-2043 ARAGNRTPAE
+2043 AQAGDRTPAE
-2053 IEAVASRI
+2053 IEAATNRI

-2068 ATLAE
+2068 ATLAA
-2073 LAGVGASAHY
+2073 LADLATSVRYS
-2083 HAVDV
+2083 AVDV
-2088 RDSAAVNV
+2088 RDQAAVNA
-2096 LVAGVYRR
+2096 LVDGVYRR

-2123 LDKTPEGFAGVW
+2123 GDKTPEEFARVW
-2135 KTKVDGARALA
+2135 GTKVDGARALA
-2146 TAARADLGFLVLFG
+2146 EAVRTDLGFLVLFG
-2160 SVSGVFGNRGQV
+2160 SVSGVFGNRGQI
-2172 DYAAANDALDTLAR
+2172 DYSAANDALDILAR
-2186 IWDSRADG
+2186 IWAPRTHG
-2194 RVLALDW
+2194 RVVAVDW
-2201 GPWASPG
+2201 GPWAAPDDGS
-2208 GGAGMVSA
+2208 GMVSA
-2216 EVTREYAQRGVGM
+2216 ELMREYARRGIGM
-2229 IEPADGVACL
+2229 IEPGDGVACL
-2239 LAELAGGTEPQVL
+2239 LAELAGGTDPQVV
-2252 YMCADPA
+2252 YMRADPA
-2259 ALEIGPGEIGAGEVG
+2259 AFEVG

>member
-1 MSRLRDR
+1 MSRLHER
-8 ELIVGITPFEEP
+8 ELVVGITPFEEP
-20 NAPLVAALARAGAMG
+20 NTPLVVALARAGAMG

-41 DAGRARA
+41 DASLARA
-48 ALAEVCR
+48 ALADVRR
-55 WWPGGFGVRMP
+55 WWPGGFGVRVP
-66 ARCPL
+66 AECPL
-71 SPAELPGRVEVVVRE
+71 SPADLPEQVEMVVHGP
-86 SGSRWSH
+86 GSWWPSE
-93 APGRRALIEV
+93 PGRRSLVEI

-109 HAAVRAG
+109 RAAVQAG
-116 AHGLIAKGTEAG
+116 ACGLIAKGAEAG
-128 GRVGATTTFVLLQ
+128 GRVGTTTTFVLLQ
-141 QLLAEPGISVP
+141 QLLADPQIRVP

-166 AVAGGAA
+166 AIAGGAA

-188 LPGPVAAAIRA
+188 LPGQVAAAIRG
-199 MDGSETTVI
+199 MDGSETTVV
-208 GEHRLYTRPDLPA
+208 GGHRLYARPDLPTV
-221 ADPPTVAARLGAR
+221 DPNTVGTRLGAR

-247 AAVLAQR
+247 AAALAQR
-254 YVTAGGVVAAV
+254 YVTAGGVVAAI
-265 RAAVTDQLRTAS
+265 RTAVTDQLRTAA
-277 RSLRNPS
+277 RLPS
-284 QAAQPFVVQ
+284 AQRQSAQLLVVQ

-303 GFAAAV
+303 EFAAAV
-309 AAGGG
+309 AAAGG

-321 LSDGEQSRAL
+321 LSSGEQTRIL
-331 LEQTAALL
+331 LERTAALL
-339 GSRPWGVG
+339 GGRPWGVG
-347 ILGFVPPELR
+347 ILGFVPPEVR

-382 ATLEAAG
+382 VPLDAAG
-389 IETFLHVPSPG
+389 INTFLHVPSPG
-400 LLDRFLAEGSRRF
+400 LLDRFLAEGARRF
-413 VFEGRECGG
+413 VFEGQECGG

-430 PLWELQVQRLL
+430 PLWEIQLQRLL
-441 DYDDTHGDDA
+441 GHDDTHR
-451 HGCAEQLRVLFAG
+451 CASQLEVLFAG

-472 AMVTALAAPLVA
+472 AMVSTLAAPLVA

-496 YLFTEEAVAAGA
+496 YLFTEEAVTAGA
-508 IRPGF
+508 IRSGF
-513 QRAALACERT
+513 QQAALACEHT

-537 DSPYPHTF
+537 DSPYLRTF
-545 TETRERL
+545 TKTRSRL
-552 MAAGVPRDQMWAEL
+552 AAAGVPREQLWAEL

-580 LRREGDVLVA
+580 LRRDGDALVA
-590 VDEELQRQDGMVML
+590 VDEDIQHQDGMVML

-611 RASTTIGALHTQV
+611 SATTTIETLHAQV
-624 TEGAADFLA
+624 TTGAASFLA
-633 ARVAELGI
+633 ARVAELGV
-641 EPIGADQPAQAQ
+641 EPTVGDEPAHTPDTQA
-653 GPETHPLDVAIVGM
+653 PRAHPLDVAIVGM
-667 AAVFPGAGDLAGYW
+667 AGVFPGAEDLASYW

-694 PPRRWDPAVYTEP
+694 PPDRWDPAVYSKP
-707 APCGGFLP
+707 AACGGFLP
-715 EVPFDALSYGIPPAA
+715 DIPFDALSYGIPPAA

-752 GYARRAFD
+752 GYAQRAFD
-760 RERTS
+760 REHTS

-790 VTLPPELDEQLP
+790 GTLPPELDEQLP

-840 SLAAIDL
+840 ALAAIDL

-855 TSAMVL
+855 TSSMVL

-876 FASVRALSATG
+876 FASVQALSATG
-887 RCRPFDTSA
+887 RCRPFDASA

-946 EGQRR
+946 DGQRR

-995 GTPTGSCALGSVKSQ
+995 GTPTGSCTLGSVKSQ

-1026 ACAVHT
+1026 TCAVHT
-1032 GVRPPTSQLRDP
+1032 GVRPPTGQLRDP

-1049 SATSPFS
+1049 RSASPFS
-1056 FDVTAR
+1056 FDVAAR

-1090 YDGAPEPGHGLD
+1090 YDGTPGPRHGMD

-1113 ADRAAA
+1113 ANRAAA
-1119 VAELD
+1119 VAEMD
-1124 RLAGLL
+1124 RLAELI
-1130 AANDAAGRPWRLRD
+1130 ATNDTAGRPWRLRD
-1144 LAQSFPGDGGGTRV
+1144 LARNVSDSGKRV
-1158 WAAAVAH
+1158 WAAVVAQ
-1165 DLDDLATKVAQARDG
+1165 DLDDLAIKLAQARDS
-1180 ATADGVFLASE
+1180 AAADGVFIAPDSDTQ
-1191 NAEPAGQVAFL
+1191 NTDSDTPNTTDTQVAFL

-1211 GMLAE
+1211 GMLAD

-1230 GARWTGAMF
+1230 GDRWAGAMF

-1244 SKEESAR
+1244 SKEESTR

-1256 TDTRVAQPALGIAGL
+1256 TDTRVAQPALGVAGL

-1280 GVHPDHL
+1280 GVQPDHL

-1304 DPAQL
+1304 DPAEL
-1309 PELSEA
+1309 LELSEA
-1315 RGRAILAAAGAD
+1315 RGQAILAAVGAD
-1327 PGTMAA
+1327 PGAMAA
-1333 ITGTPER
+1333 VTGTLEQV
-1340 IRAVLGDGPVVVA
+1340 RAVLGDGPVVVA
-1353 NHNAPGQAV
+1353 NHNSPNQAV

-1370 EDALH
+1370 HAALH
-1375 QLTEAGLTGTRIPVA
+1375 RLTTMGLAGTRIPVA

-1400 ATALFATELADHTVR
+1400 ATAVLATELDRRTVR
-1415 APRLPVWSNT
+1415 SPRLPVWSNT
-1425 TAAPHPAE
+1425 TAAPYPAG
-1433 PAVIR
+1433 PAAIR

-1456 AMYAAGVRVFV
+1456 AMYAAGARVFV
-1467 ETGPGQVLTQLV
+1467 ETGPGRVLTQLV
-1479 GAILAGRPHVALATD
+1479 GMILADRPHVAVATD

-1505 LALAELAVAGVPVDP
+1505 LTLATLAVAGVPVDP
-1520 AGLFRGRDA
+1520 ARLFHGRDT
-1529 QPVSAAGAAAG
+1529 QPVPV
-1540 SGLPRRPGWLVNGHL
+1540 SGPALARRPGWLVNGHL
-1555 VTTADGH
+1555 VKTAEGH

-1568 RPAQRVSVPNP
+1568 RPAHLVTGPH
-1579 VSNSGPQT
+1579 SGPH
-1587 SPETSTEDK
+1587 SGPEASAEDG
-1596 RDSAVLEFLRG
+1596 RNTAVLEFLRS
-1607 TRELVAAQREV
+1607 TRELVAAQREI
-1618 MLGYLGTP
+1618 MLGYLGTT
-1626 APAPAA
+1626 APAA
-1632 LPVVPVPPAAVP
+1632 LPAAP
-1644 TAVADQILESGPA
+1644 IQTNPIPIQTNPMQTATVAHQIPESGPA
-1657 QPAELTPETA
+1657 EPVEPADLP
-1667 LAPETV
+1667 PETV
-1673 LATVRSLVSE
+1673 LATVQSLVSE

-1688 VEMLEADLDLEA
+1688 VDMLEVDLDLEA

-1714 LLTDRLGLARA
+1714 LLTDRLGLART
-1725 GRALDESGMDELA
+1725 GCALDESVMEELT

-1745 IVDWITNRIGASP
+1745 IVSWITNRTGTSPP
-1758 ATPAHATV
+1758 ATPAQVTPPQR
-1766 ANTTTAQ
+1766 AQ
-1773 GARRYLVEVA
+1773 RYLVEVA
-1783 ALPPLDA
+1783 AVPPLA
-1790 PPDAPLVGRRVV
+1790 EPPDAPLTGRQVT
-1802 IVGDGVG
+1802 IVGDGAG
-1809 IALELSVSLERHGA
+1809 IALELSVLLERRGA
-1823 EVRLLSPEQFDT
+1823 GVRLSSPEQSSTDQPT
-1835 EQFSTGQSTELA
+1835 EVTGA
-1847 GTDTLIHLAALDR
+1847 DALIYLAALDR

-1868 GFAGLRD
+1868 GFATLRD
-1875 AILGGVSQLLV
+1875 AVLGGVSQLLV
-1886 VTGSGGRFGRAHNPN
+1886 VTSSGGRFARTPNPN
-1901 GVTGIGLAGL
+1901 GVTGIGLPGL

-1936 HIAGYLLAELLTRHV
+1936 HIAGYLLRELLTPRS

-1956 CAAGQRVTLRLTP
+1956 YAAGERVTLQLAAT
-1969 APLDPGGPTKPRLG
+1969 PLDPGTAGQARLG
-1983 PHSVVLLTGG
+1983 PESVVLLTGG
-1993 ARGITARVAVGLA
+1993 ARGITARVAIGLA
-2006 QAGAGHLELVGRTP
+2006 LAGCGHLELVGRTP
-2020 PPVGDE
+2020 SPAGDE
-2026 DPATTAAT
+2026 DPVTTAAA

-2043 ARAGNRTPAE
+2043 AQTGYRTPAQ
-2053 IEAVASRI
+2053 IEATASQI

-2068 ATLAE
+2068 ATLAT
-2073 LAGVGASAHY
+2073 LDGIGASVRY
-2083 HAVDV
+2083 CAVDV
-2088 RDSAAVNV
+2088 RDQAAVAA
-2096 LVAGVYRR
+2096 LVDGVYRR

-2110 IVHGAGVLADRLL
+2110 IVHGAGVLADLL
-2123 LDKTPEGFAGVW
+2123 LVDKTPESFARVW
-2135 KTKVDGARALA
+2135 ETKVNGARALA
-2146 TAARADLGFLVLFG
+2146 EAARADLGFLVLFG

-2186 IWDSRADG
+2186 IWAPRADG
-2194 RVLALDW
+2194 RVLTVDW
-2201 GPWASPG
+2201 GPWAAPDDG
-2208 GGAGMVSA
+2208 TGMVSA
-2216 EVTREYAQRGVGM
+2216 ELTREYARRGIGL
-2229 IEPADGVACL
+2229 IEPDDGVACL
-2239 LAELAGGTEPQVL
+2239 LAELAGGTEPQVV

-2259 ALEIGPGEIGAGEVG
+2259 SFEVG
-2274 HDG
+2274 HDD